1 MKPVLASKCT
11 LLILTCVISL
21 LAAAATAQTAPA
33 ASPSPTPNPQ
43 DTRIAVP
50 DKTDQASTTMDDS
63 EPVPD
68 LILAAT
74 SARTLDQPGVKELN
88 GNGRLFSDNFD
99 WFHWGPV
106 GVQSLEAFYNYAMQD
121 VGDTT
126 FHLSVTTLQANIAY
140 NQRFARTRIIWQYNP
155 RLLIGNGQVEKQL
168 LNQDSTLDVMF
179 QPGAHVTFGVS
190 NLFSYYG
197 QDNTFNDRTLDRNTF
212 SGAITNPFLNNG
224 ARTLLE
230 SVALPLSYNSS
241 ARTTYTVAPFYS
253 YAWTQQIG
261 DSTVPQ
267 TSDNISSSQY
277 GARAQVSHAI
287 SSSQSF
293 GVFYTYQIIQE
304 QKSANSNFQSV
315 GLTWSKRLGR
325 SFAIVAEGGGS
336 RSTSDNTKTWTG
348 VGQVTATK
356 SFRRSSVDATYGRNV
371 NFASPIGNGYSDY
384 AWANYNTQLSRRL
397 SARAGFGYLT
407 GLGTTVHGKYVNGSI
422 NYSVFRN
429 VSWFFGYMRYT
440 QDVHGVQVF
449 GNQSQFQTGLS
460 WSPRRREPL

>member
-1 MKPVLASKCT
+1 MKSVLENKRPVL
-11 LLILTCVISL
+11 LLTCAIGL
-21 LAAAATAQTAPA
+21 LAAVATAQTAPS

-43 DTRIAVP
+43 DTRIATP
-50 DKTDQASTTMDDS
+50 DKTEQSPTTDDS
-63 EPVPD
+63 EQVPD

-74 SARTLDQPGVKELN
+74 SVRTLDQPGVKELN

-106 GVQSLEAFYNYAMQD
+106 GVQSLEAFYNYATQD
-121 VGDTT
+121 VGSTT
-126 FHLSVTTLQANIAY
+126 FDLSGTTLQANIAY
-140 NQRFARTRIIWQYNP
+140 NQRFERTRIIWQYNP

-179 QPGAHVTFGVS
+179 QPSAHVTFGVS

-224 ARTLLE
+224 TRTLLE
-230 SVALPLSYNSS
+230 SVALPISYNGS
-241 ARTTYTVAPFYS
+241 ARTTYTIAPFYS
-253 YAWTQQIG
+253 YAWTQELG
-261 DSTVPQ
+261 ATAPQ
-267 TSDNISSSQY
+267 TSDNLSSSQY
-277 GARAQVSHAI
+277 GARAQASHAI
-287 SSSQSF
+287 SSSQSL

-304 QKSANSNFQSV
+304 QKSENSNFQSV

-325 SFAIVAEGGGS
+325 SFAVVAEGGGS
-336 RSTSDNTKTWTG
+336 RSTTDQTKTWTG

-356 SFRRSSVDATYGRNV
+356 SFRRSSLDLTYGRNV

-384 AWANYNTQLSRRL
+384 AWANYNTQLTRRL

-407 GLGTTVHGKYVNGSI
+407 GLGTTVHGKYVNGSV
-422 NYSVFRN
+422 NYSVYRN
-429 VSWFFGYMRYT
+429 VSWFFGYVRYT
-440 QDVHGVQVF
+440 QDVHGVQVL

-460 WSPRRREPL
+460 WSPMRRAPL